1 MQLPKFIGKTNEGLA
16 ELTPIESFDYTI
28 GRKWIVCSY
37 GIIDIDEIIA
47 IHIRE
52 EKEYYGVYIRTANS
66 LILAEKGESKEIAVR
81 IMKELFDKI
90 RQKGDIIIDK
100 DFLKE
105 E

>member
-1 MQLPKFIGKTNEGLA
+1 MQLPKFIGRTNEGLA
-16 ELTPIESFDYTI
+16 ELTPIESFDCVI

-47 IHIRE
+47 IHIKE

-66 LILAEKGESKEIAVR
+66 LILVEKGETEGIAVR

-90 RQKGDIIIDK
+90 KQKDDVII
-100 DFLKE
+100 KE
-105 E
+105 